1 MPALSPEQISFYNE
15 NGYVAPIDIFTP
27 EEAAELRAELEALEA
42 SHPDAVAG
50 RNRNNVHYVTPLF
63 DRIAHNPKILDAVE
77 SLIGSNILVGGT
89 TLFVKE
95 PEQKGFISWHQ
106 DI

>member
-1 MPALSPEQISFYNE
+1 MSGLTDDQVAFYNQ

-27 EEAAELRAELEALEA
+27 EEAADLRAELEALEA
-42 SHPDAVAG
+42 SHPEAVMG

-77 SLIGSNILVGGT
+77 SLIGPNILVGGS

-95 PEQKGFISWHQ
+95 PEQKGFIS
-106 DI
+106 

>member
-1 MPALSPEQISFYNE
+1 MPALTPEQISFYNE

-50 RNRNNVHYVTPLF
+50 RNRNNVHYVTPCLIAL
-63 DRIAHNPKILDAVE
+63 RIIPK
-77 SLIGSNILVGGT
+77 SLMRL
-89 TLFVKE
+89 KA
-95 PEQKGFISWHQ
+95 
-106 DI
+106 